1 MKYDTSVSG
10 LTALEHPTWLLTE
23 EEAKKAV
30 DKWLEEDFPVRAISL
45 NQGHW
50 EDVVFVI
57 AYAQARK
64 LVRDLKTQLRY
75 NISAGSQLDL
85 FESPYWK
92 ALRKEIGLE
101 EEKNVNH
108 SSSKIA

>member
-45 NQGHW
+45 NRGHW

-64 LVRDLKTQLRY
+64 LLEWLGLEGYKSMGWEGFTNKNWQ
-75 NISAGSQLDL
+75 
-85 FESPYWK
+85 